1 MNIEFPKVEYII
13 SNKQEKLNK
22 EQIGWYKLLS
32 LRESILNLS
41 IKDYV
46 GLAKDDSPE
55 IYVSSFLDSLYF
67 NIQRYLFRECENS
80 LLFDD
85 FVYIAS
91 VAAKALKAIVEK
103 PSTKLIKVDEQ
114 VKYNRITN
122 SGIKTMQW
130 LAKKPGSTIV
140 EKISPRNKVLTVS
153 TKFSV
158 DTKENE
164 ASMYLYDV
172 LYKILGSRLFK
183 AECRTCKNENCQ
195 QKKTF
200 DELLRLYTLNTT
212 IRQSELAEIPKV
224 RHSVQNNK
232 LMCDKFYKTVWDCNL
247 KINRIE
253 KELKKEWENLENIIY
268 KDMFFYIASIIK
280 QLPNIKIK
288 DQIGKL
294 KVDENG
300 FLSFSGMDKITFVE
314 LGKEIKEYTLHFND
328 NKISIMS
335 KSFVENAGKF
345 RERETSENQISLST
359 IIVDILNYIEHP
371 ELAKKEDVKELIES
385 GEKAVVEIIKEHK
398 ISEDYK
404 ISKMK
409 LSKKCLRFYSDANIE
424 TVGDF
429 FAADKDTFET
439 YDSYKK
445 KYLEDVLTILR
456 ADGYD
461 L

>member
-22 EQIGWYKLLS
+22 EQVGWYKLLS
-32 LRESILNLS
+32 LRESILNLA

-46 GLAKDDSPE
+46 GLTKDNCPE

-67 NIQRYLFRECENS
+67 NVQKYLFQECENS

-114 VKYNRITN
+114 VKYNKITN

-130 LAKKPGSTIV
+130 LAKKPGATIV
-140 EKISPRNKVLTVS
+140 EKISPKNKVLTVS

-183 AECRTCKNENCQ
+183 AECRNCKRADCQ

-200 DELLRLYTLNTT
+200 EELLRLYTLNTS

-232 LMCDKFYKTVWDCNL
+232 LMCDKFYKTVWDCNV

-253 KELKKEWENLENIIY
+253 KELKKEWENLENILY
-268 KDMFFYIASIIK
+268 RDMFFYIASVIK
-280 QLPNIKIK
+280 QLPDIRIK
-288 DQIGKL
+288 DKIGKI
-294 KVDENG
+294 KVDEEG
-300 FLSFSGMDKITFVE
+300 FLSFSELNEFTFVE
-314 LGKEIKEYTLHFND
+314 YSNQIKEYSLRFEE
-328 NKISIMS
+328 NKILITT
-335 KSFVENAGKF
+335 KSFIEYAGKF
-345 RERETSENQISLST
+345 KGNGISERLIDLST
-359 IIVDILNYIEHP
+359 IMEDILNYVEHP
-371 ELAKKEDVKELIES
+371 ELVKKD
-385 GEKAVVEIIKEHK
+385 VVEEQSVIEETIVETVKEHK
-398 ISEDYK
+398 ILDDYK

-429 FAADKDTFET
+429 LLADKDTFDT
-439 YDSYKK
+439 YDTYKK

-456 ADGYD
+456 EDGYD

>member
-46 GLAKDDSPE
+46 GLTKDNCPE

-67 NIQRYLFRECENS
+67 NIQKYLFQECDNS

-183 AECRTCKNENCQ
+183 AECRTCKNTNCQ

-280 QLPNIKIK
+280 QLPDIRIK
-288 DQIGKL
+288 DQIGKI

-300 FLSFSGMDKITFVE
+300 FLNFSDINEFLFVE
-314 LGKEIKEYTLHFND
+314 YGNGIKEYTLHFHED
-328 NKISIMS
+328 KICIIT
-335 KSFVENAGKF
+335 KRFVENAGKF
-345 RERETSENQISLST
+345 KEVEMFENQILLST
-359 IIVDILNYIEHP
+359 IIADILNYIEHP
-371 ELAKKEDVKELIES
+371 ELVKKEDIEDVKGDEEN
-385 GEKAVVEIIKEHK
+385 VVSETIVEHK
-398 ISEDYK
+398 ILEDYK
-404 ISKMK
+404 IAKMK
-409 LSKKCLRFYSDANIE
+409 LSKKCLRFYNDAHIE

-439 YDSYKK
+439 YDSFKK

-456 ADGYD
+456 EDGYD